1 MELSAKTHHFTQA
14 SAPRSFRLVTL
25 VVISPRPCSAAT
37 TCDSVCVHTTA
48 TNNIYLKSELK
59 VTQPH
64 IRRFDTQQLPCPRAH
79 NEPCGIG
86 YPRLWFAVVAYFANI
101 STSGGD
107 TETRTRIWNV
117 TGSRNQPLYH
127 ITK

>member
-1 MELSAKTHHFTQA
+1 MWNCPLRRATLRKLMALT
-14 SAPRSFRLVTL
+14 SFRLVTN
-25 VVISPRPCSAAT
+25 VIYSPRPCSSAAT
-37 TCDSVCVHTTA
+37 TCDSGCVHITA

-101 STSGGD
+101 STSGDSSGI
-107 TETRTRIWNV
+107 RTRDLLID
-117 TGSRNQPLYH
+117 SQAR
-127 ITK
+127 